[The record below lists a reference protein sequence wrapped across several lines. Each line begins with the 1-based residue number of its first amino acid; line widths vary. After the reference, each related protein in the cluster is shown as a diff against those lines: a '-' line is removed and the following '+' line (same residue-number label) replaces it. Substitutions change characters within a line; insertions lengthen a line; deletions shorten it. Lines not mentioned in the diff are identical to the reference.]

1 MKNVD
6 GKTLFKGGATD
17 TEWILIIPQVT
28 VVADMGACVIGART
42 TVMAGRV
49 CVR

>member
-6 GKTLFKGGATD
+6 GKTLFKGGATN
-17 TEWILIIPQVT
+17 TVWIATIPQVT
-28 VVADMGACVIGART
+28 VVADMGACAIGAKI